1 MEKESS
7 GHPWVATLPPV
18 FRPQSGSWLLYFEES
33 CGQILNR
40 IFFSENLIRLRVDS
54 LFRRLL
60 TGALLALPAAGG
72 AWAQV
77 PARPASSAP
86 ADSAQLSQRQ
96 HRLGEVRVRA
106 IGPERFAVGSTRTE
120 LDSAV
125 LGQYRGSSLAEV
137 LQARTPLALKYYGP
151 GQLATIALRGTSAQ
165 HTAVLWNGLN
175 IMLPTLGQTD
185 FALLPVGASTRVSI
199 QPGPV
204 AALYGSGAVGGAI
217 LLDAAPD
224 WRGGNHGSVQLDA
237 GSFGLAGGNI
247 ETRVATAAV
256 AVRVAAGYREA
267 RNNYSYVVPEARGPV
282 RYTLQNAALR
292 HQWSF
297 SPDLAWRVGRA
308 GELTAAAWLTDTD
321 REIQSGT
328 GIVGGQARERDQSRR
343 LTLGYRHLAARGQWS
358 GRVAW
363 FEDVLNYRDG
373 GAPSNSRVRTNQ
385 AQAEHTAALGTH
397 GSLRLGA
404 EAQHFAA
411 LVDGYGTTPVV
422 ENRAAAFALLR
433 YDPRPAL
440 RLSANLRQA
449 VLPAGLAPL
458 TPTVGLEWDLLR
470 PQATGSTAAEAAG
483 PVDAVAASVADNH
496 ALNYSPIRPF
506 THSLTVKASAAR
518 SYRAPTLNERY
529 WRPGG
534 NPDLRPESGFG
545 YEAGLRHLL
554 AGRPGV
560 VLETGLTAF
569 RQEVDDWV
577 QWLPSARTGIW
588 SPRNLRRVRSQ
599 GLEIS
604 TALRLRRGRYTS
616 SAQLA
621 YHLTDTRKTQGAPD
635 DPDPVGVQLA
645 FVPRHQASFSTD
657 HRWRGWLAS
666 STLVLTSFRYI
677 NASGDVFLPGTMLL
691 GATLGRTLRGPASTR
706 LLLLAQANNLLGQ
719 AYESYPGRP
728 APPRSVGGSLRVDF

>member
-1 MEKESS
+1 M
-7 GHPWVATLPPV
+7 
-18 FRPQSGSWLLYFEES
+18 
-33 CGQILNR
+33 R
-40 IFFSENLIRLRVDS
+40 IDS
-54 LFRRLL
+54 LFGRALAGL
-60 TGALLALPAAGG
+60 LLALSTAGG
-72 AWAQV
+72 AWAQ
-77 PARPASSAP
+77 AP
-86 ADSAQLSQRQ
+86 ADSARLSRWQ

-106 IGPERFAVGSTRTE
+106 VGPERFAVGSTRTE
-120 LDSAV
+120 LDSTV
-125 LGQYRGSSLAEV
+125 LAQYRGSNLAEV

-199 QPGPV
+199 QPGPA

-224 WRGGNHGSVQLDA
+224 WRPGYRGSVQFDA
-237 GSFGLAGGNI
+237 GSFGLVGGNV
-247 ETRVATAAV
+247 EARATSAAL
-256 AVRVAAGYREA
+256 AVRLAASYREA
-267 RNNYSYVVPEARGPV
+267 QNNYSYVVQEARGPV

-297 SPDLAWRVGRA
+297 SPDLAWRVGQA
-308 GELTAAAWLTDTD
+308 GELSAAAWLTDTD

-328 GIVGGQARERDQSRR
+328 GISGTQARERDQSRR
-343 LTLGYRHLAARGQWS
+343 LTLGYRRVTARGQWS
-358 GRVAW
+358 GRAAW

-373 GAPSNSRVRTNQ
+373 GAPSNSRVRTTQ
-385 AQAEHTAALGTH
+385 AQAEHTAAFGAR
-397 GSLRLGA
+397 GSLRIGA
-404 EAQHFAA
+404 EAQHFDA
-411 LVDGYGTTPVV
+411 LVDGYGATPVT

-449 VLPAGLAPL
+449 ALPAGLAPL
-458 TPTVGLEWDLLR
+458 TPTVGLEWDLL
-470 PQATGSTAAEAAG
+470 GTASPDSAAA
-483 PVDAVAASVADNH
+483 PVAVSA
-496 ALNYSPIRPF
+496 SPIHSPIHPF

-534 NPDLRPESGFG
+534 NPNLRPESGFG
-545 YEAGLRHLL
+545 YEAGLRHRL
-554 AGRPGV
+554 AGSGNISF
-560 VLETGLTAF
+560 ETELTAF

-577 QWLPSARTGIW
+577 QWLPSTRTGAW
-588 SPRNLRRVRSQ
+588 SPRNLRQVRSQ
-599 GLEIS
+599 GLEAR
-604 TALRLRRGRYTS
+604 TALRLHRGRYTG

-621 YHLTDTRKTQGAPD
+621 YHLTDTRKTRGAPD

-645 FVPRHQASFSTD
+645 FVPRHQASFGTD
-657 HRWRGWLAS
+657 HRWGGWLAS
-666 STLVLTSFRYI
+666 STLVFTSYRYL
-677 NASGDVFLPGTMLL
+677 NASGDTYLPGTLLL
-691 GATLGRTLRGPASTR
+691 GATLGRTLRGPGSTR

-728 APPRSVGGSLRVDF
+728 APPRSVNGSLRLDF

>member
-1 MEKESS
+1 M
-7 GHPWVATLPPV
+7 
-18 FRPQSGSWLLYFEES
+18 
-33 CGQILNR
+33 
-40 IFFSENLIRLRVDS
+40 IRLRFDY
-54 LFRRLL
+54 LFRPALA
-60 TGALLALPAAGG
+60 GALLAVATAGG
-72 AWAQV
+72 AWAQSV
-77 PARPASSAP
+77 SQRAAAPA
-86 ADSAQLSQRQ
+86 ADSARLNRRL

-125 LGQYRGSSLAEV
+125 LAQYRGSSLAEV
-137 LQARTPLALKYYGP
+137 LLARTPLALKYYGP

-199 QPGPV
+199 QPGPA
-204 AALYGSGAVGGAI
+204 AALYGSGAVGGAV

-224 WRGGNHGSVQLDA
+224 WRAGQHGSAQLDA
-237 GSFGLAGGNI
+237 GSFGLFGSNVEMRA
-247 ETRVATAAV
+247 ASAAV
-256 AVRVAAGYREA
+256 AVRVAASYREA
-267 RNNYSYVVPEARGPV
+267 RNNYAYQVQEARGPV

-292 HQWSF
+292 YQWSF

-328 GIVGGQARERDQSRR
+328 GITGTQARERDKSAR
-343 LTLGYRHLAARGQWS
+343 LTLGYRHLTALGQWS
-358 GRVAW
+358 GRAAW

-373 GAPSNSRVRTNQ
+373 GAPSKSRVRTTQ
-385 AQAEHTAALGTH
+385 AQAEHTAALGLR
-397 GSLRLGA
+397 GSLRLGV

-411 LVDGYGTTPVV
+411 VVDGYGAAPIA

-433 YDPRPAL
+433 YDPRPTL

-449 VLPAGLAPL
+449 ALPAGLAPL
-458 TPTVGLEWDLLR
+458 TPTLGVEWDLL
-470 PQATGSTAAEAAG
+470 PAPAANLIGAEAAASADAAAAPEVG
-483 PVDAVAASVADNH
+483 GLMPVEAAS
-496 ALNYSPIRPF
+496 ALKAKELISRNSPVQSAAHSPIHPF

-545 YEAGLRHLL
+545 YEAGLRHRL
-554 AGRPGV
+554 AGRPGTT
-560 VLETGLTAF
+560 LETELTAF

-577 QWLPSARTGIW
+577 QWLPSTRTGIW

-599 GLEIS
+599 GLEIG
-604 TALRLRRGRYTS
+604 TTLRQHRGRYTG
-616 SAQLA
+616 SAQVA
-621 YHLTDTRKTQGAPD
+621 YHFTDTRKTQGAPED
-635 DPDPVGVQLA
+635 SDPVGVQLA
-645 FVPRHQASFSTD
+645 FVPQHQASISTD
-657 HRWRGWLAS
+657 HRWRGWMAS
-666 STLVLTSFRYI
+666 STLVFTSFRYI
-677 NASGDVFLPGTMLL
+677 NASGEVFLPGTALL
-691 GATLGRTLRGPASTR
+691 GATLGRTLPGPAGTR
-706 LLLLAQANNLLGQ
+706 LLLLVQAHNLLGQ

-728 APPRSVGGSLRVDF
+728 APPRSAGGSLRIDF